1 MSLADDSIKDL
12 LNKQL
17 GKLEVHFKAD
27 LFSFYGPIID
37 GSESFVL
44 KVIEK
49 LSNDKKKK
57 DSLYVILT
65 TPGRSAIAVERYVN
79 IFRKHYKEVNFIVP
93 DYAFS
98 AGTILCMS
106 GDNILMDYYSVL
118 GPIDP
123 QVPNKEGNL
132 VSALGYLD
140 KVSELI
146 KKAQNNTL
154 TNAEFVILKEMDL
167 AELRGY
173 EQARELTTDLLKRW
187 LVQYKFKNWNNHQ
200 TDPAK
205 IGNPVTQ
212 VEKEERAIDI
222 ATKLSDNNIWKT
234 HGRPININTLVKDL
248 RLKIEDYSDKRNEQE
263 LIRNY
268 YLLLTDYIG
277 KIRLKFFLHTRSFI

>member
-1 MSLADDSIKDL
+1 
-12 LNKQL
+12 
-17 GKLEVHFKAD
+17 
-27 LFSFYGPIID
+27 
-37 GSESFVL
+37 
-44 KVIEK
+44 
-49 LSNDKKKK
+49 
-57 DSLYVILT
+57 
-65 TPGRSAIAVERYVN
+65 
-79 IFRKHYKEVNFIVP
+79 
-93 DYAFS
+93 
-98 AGTILCMS
+98 
-106 GDNILMDYYSVL
+106 
-118 GPIDP
+118 
-123 QVPNKEGNL
+123 
-132 VSALGYLD
+132 
-140 KVSELI
+140 LI